1 MKKIS
6 IINQKGGTGKTTT
19 SINLAAG
26 LSLEGKK
33 VLLIDLD
40 PQAHSTLGIG
50 IDHEKIEFSTY
61 DILVTKEDIKKAI
74 IPSYIKNLDIIPSH
88 IKLASGAEQI
98 YSKMFRESILD
109 NALKRLKD
117 AYDFIIIDCPPALGV
132 LTTNAVY
139 TSDFMIIPCQMSR
152 YSLDGLADLLDTI
165 EVVKNNT
172 EKKEG
177 PYYGILLTMFDK
189 RNTVTNEYILKQLEP
204 YKELIFD
211 TVIMKNEALNQSQI
225 TQQSIFDFEPKSIG
239 AQNYRDLTREVLD
252 YGKDCEK
259 KRFI

>member
-19 SINLAAG
+19 SINLASG
-26 LSLEGKK
+26 LTLEGKK

-40 PQAHSTLGIG
+40 PQAHSTVGIG
-50 IDHEKIEFSTY
+50 IDPEKIEFSTY
-61 DILVTKEDIKKAI
+61 DILVTKEDIKKTI
-74 IPSYIKNLDIIPSH
+74 VSTYVKNLDIIPSH
-88 IKLASGAEQI
+88 IKLASGSEQM

-109 NALKRLKD
+109 NALKNLKD
-117 AYDFIIIDCPPALGV
+117 SYNFIIIDCPPALGV

-165 EVVKNNT
+165 AVVKNNKD
-172 EKKEG
+172 EKKER
-177 PYYGILLTMFDK
+177 YYGILLTMFDK
-189 RNTVTNEYILKQLEP
+189 RNTVTNEYILNQLGP

-211 TVIMKNEALNQSQI
+211 TVIMKNEALNQAQI
-225 TQQSIFDFEPKSIG
+225 VQQSIFDFESKSVG
-239 AQNYRDLTREVLD
+239 SQNYRDLTKEVLNYD
-252 YGKDCEK
+252 K
-259 KRFI
+259 KGFI